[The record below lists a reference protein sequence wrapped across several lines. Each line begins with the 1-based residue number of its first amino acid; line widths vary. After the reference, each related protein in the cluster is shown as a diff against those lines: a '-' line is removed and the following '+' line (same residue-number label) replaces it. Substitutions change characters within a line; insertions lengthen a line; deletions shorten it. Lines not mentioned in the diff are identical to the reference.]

1 MSKIYEALLRAEWER
16 LTPEEQKQYEQDAE
30 SFPSIASLVGRP
42 AVAVPPASVETSSP
56 EAAAVREHHRAP
68 RPLGAVATSTWK
80 PDLEK
85 LPALQSRS
93 ALTEQF
99 RSLRSRLYEYRG
111 FNKLKTILVCSGVPR
126 EGKTFVAANLA
137 LSLARYKNSK
147 ILLIDADL
155 RKNSL
160 HTLLGCSAAPGLS
173 TYLSGE
179 ATALEVMQ
187 RSDLQPDPNTMH
199 PAVLSGIT
207 FIGGGAGGEGAADLS
222 GNNRFAELIRFA
234 EPHFDWI
241 IVDSSPVNVV
251 SDAVNLAPA
260 CDGVLLVVRG
270 GVTPYQTAQL
280 AQKQFGTAN
289 LLGVVLNAVA
299 NAPHQSYY
307 GYGTEP
313 EQ

>member
-16 LTPEEQKQYEQDAE
+16 LTPDEQAEYERDPDA
-30 SFPSIASLVGRP
+30 FPSIASIMGRTQATAP
-42 AVAVPPASVETSSP
+42 MGSITE
-56 EAAAVREHHRAP
+56 EANVVLEHHRAA
-68 RPLGAVATSTWK
+68 RPLGNVPQTTWK

-93 ALTEQF
+93 AFSEQF

-111 FNKLKTILVCSGVPR
+111 FNKLKTVLVSSGMPK

-137 LSLARYKNSK
+137 LSLARYKNNRV
-147 ILLIDADL
+147 LLIDGDL
-155 RKNSL
+155 RRNSL
-160 HTLLGCSAAPGLS
+160 HTLLGCAASPGLS
-173 TYLSGE
+173 TYLTGD

-187 RSDLQPDPNTMH
+187 RSDLEPDPNSDH
-199 PAVLSGIT
+199 PPVLSNIT
-207 FIGGGAGGEGAADLS
+207 FIAGGAGGDAAADLS
-222 GNNRFAELIRFA
+222 GNSRFADLIRFVS
-234 EPHFDWI
+234 PHFDWI

-270 GVTPYQTAQL
+270 GRTPYESAQR
-280 AQKQFGTAN
+280 AQKEFATAN
-289 LLGVVLNAVA
+289 LLGVVLNGVE
-299 NAPHQSYY
+299 NVPHQAYY

-313 EQ
+313 EK